1 MRKTVLFIWTAIIV
15 SGSSG
20 FAAQHQFQQVFADVA
35 EKANPAVVTI
45 VTDKII
51 KMDDFHK
58 EFEEYFGWNFLPPG
72 MDNGERR
79 TNALGSGVIVDSEKG
94 YVLTNN
100 HVVEDTD
107 EITIRLLD
115 KREFTA
121 KVIGTDS
128 GSDLAVLQIDADDLS
143 SIPLGNSD
151 AIRVG
156 EWVVA
161 VGSPFSPNLSH
172 TVTVGIVSALGRS
185 NIIGN
190 NKYEDFIQTDA
201 AINPGNSGGALLN
214 LDGELVGINTAI
226 ATGGFERANRGVG
239 FAIPS
244 NMVKNVMDDLI
255 ERGYVQRAWLGVYI
269 QDLDDATARA
279 LDLDTRNG
287 ALVGDVVDGS
297 PAEKAGIETGDVII
311 RFNDLDIRDPSH
323 LKNVVSSSNP
333 QSNVNVEVLRNG
345 RNKSIA
351 VNLEE
356 LPDQNSLASTP
367 AEKNEDESLGLRVQD
382 LNSSLRERFNIE
394 RGVEGVVVTSVNQN
408 SAAARAGIRA
418 GDVITRVGTK
428 KVRRARDF
436 TSLVKKAEKNDM
448 VLLHL
453 RSGDVAR
460 FLTLQLDN

>member
-1 MRKTVLFIWTAIIV
+1 MKKTVFLIWTILVCTGTI
-15 SGSSG
+15 GS
-20 FAAQHQFQQVFADVA
+20 AAQHQFQQVFADVA

-45 VTDKII
+45 VTDKVI
-51 KMDDFHK
+51 KMDEFHK
-58 EFEEYFGWNFLPPG
+58 EFGDYFGWNFMPPG
-72 MDNGERR
+72 MNKGERR
-79 TNALGSGVIVDSEKG
+79 TNVLGSGVIVDSQKG

-100 HVVEDTD
+100 HVVEDSD

-115 KREFTA
+115 KREFQA
-121 KVIGTDS
+121 QIIGTDPA
-128 GSDLAVLQIDADDLS
+128 SDLAVLQITAEDLT

-151 AIRVG
+151 QIRVG
-156 EWVVA
+156 EWVIA

-172 TVTVGIVSALGRS
+172 TVTVGIISALGRS

-255 ERGYVQRAWLGVYI
+255 EKGYVQRAWLGVYI

-279 LDLDTRNG
+279 LDIDTRNG

-311 RFNDLDIRDPSH
+311 RFNDMDIRNPSH
-323 LKNVVSSSNP
+323 LKNVVSSSDP
-333 QSNVNVEVLRNG
+333 ALKVNVDILRNG
-345 RNKSIA
+345 RNKSIL

-356 LPDQNSLASTP
+356 LPKQNTLASVPT
-367 AEKNEDESLGLRVQD
+367 EKTDVTGLGLRVQD
-382 LNSSLRERFNIE
+382 LTPSLRDRYSID
-394 RGVEGVVVTSVNQN
+394 RGVKGVVVTSVLQN
-408 SAAARAGIRA
+408 SIGSRAGIRA
-418 GDVITRVGTK
+418 GDIITRVGTR
-428 KVRRARDF
+428 KVTKAKDF
-436 TSLVKKAEKNDM
+436 NSLVKKAEKNDM

>member
-1 MRKTVLFIWTAIIV
+1 MRKTVLFIWTAVILF
-15 SGSSG
+15 GSNG

-51 KMDDFHK
+51 KMDEFHK
-58 EFEEYFGWNFLPPG
+58 EFEEYFGWNFMPPG

-79 TNALGSGVIVDSEKG
+79 TNALGSGVIVDSKNG

-128 GSDLAVLQIDADDLS
+128 GSDLAVLQIEADDLS

-255 ERGYVQRAWLGVYI
+255 EKGYVQRAWLGVFI

-279 LDLDTRNG
+279 LEIDTRNG

-297 PAEKAGIETGDVII
+297 PAEKAGIETGDVIV
-311 RFNDLDIRDPSH
+311 RFNNMDIRDPSH
-323 LKNVVSSSNP
+323 LKNVVSSSSP
-333 QSNVNVEVLRNG
+333 ESNVHVDILRNG
-345 RNKSIA
+345 RNKTIS

-356 LPDQNSLASTP
+356 LPDQNTLASIP
-367 AEKNEDESLGLRVQD
+367 VEKTEDSALGLRVQD
-382 LNSSLRERFNIE
+382 LNASLRDRFDIA
-394 RGVEGVVVTSVNQN
+394 RGIKGVVVTSVLHN
-408 SAAARAGIRA
+408 SASARAGIRA

-428 KVRRARDF
+428 KVTRARDF
-436 TSLVKKAEKNDM
+436 NALVKKAEKNDM